1 MVDELRNV
9 ISKSNP
15 DNVKNKGS
23 NNVDLQEFQMIIDD
37 KEKRI
42 KLLDCKII
50 SLKEVIEKQEE
61 KTRDLRHE
69 IGRITADLESER
81 KKNAT
86 HVINK
91 KLNQTKAELE
101 KKDGEITKLQ
111 TMVTGLKDK
120 ILAEIEK
127 SSEYRPMN
135 DTNIINVNTTQTQR
149 FMA

>member
-1 MVDELRNV
+1 
-9 ISKSNP
+9 
-15 DNVKNKGS
+15 
-23 NNVDLQEFQMIIDD
+23 MIIDD